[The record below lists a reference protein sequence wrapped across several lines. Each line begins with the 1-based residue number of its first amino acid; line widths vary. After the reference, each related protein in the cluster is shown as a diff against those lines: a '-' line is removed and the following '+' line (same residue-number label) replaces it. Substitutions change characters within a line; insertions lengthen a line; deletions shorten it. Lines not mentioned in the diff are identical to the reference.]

1 MGAAPIEECEKLLAR
16 GVAIGHRTI
25 VRPARCPHFGL
36 SWACTAV
43 GAFRTADA
51 TLSTPLGNRAVLEVT
66 QGMPVSVTLT
76 P

>member
-1 MGAAPIEECEKLLAR
+1 VTE
-16 GVAIGHRTI
+16 H
-25 VRPARCPHFGL
+25 PHFGL

-51 TLSTPLGNRAVLEVT
+51 TLSAPLGNRAVLEVT